1 MTYYQIRFVKIPR
14 FTGFLD
20 VSFSRNLRKRNP
32 IAVGYKGHRHG
43 LHLLHVIL
51 WLSPLLFFP
60 GPRRKIYCQITE
72 PYDTRTLAFVTR
84 GRGGRRRNT
93 KEKRKFRRL
102 IWWANDSN
110 SLLSSFF
117 QIEWIDI
124 WTELFVNRFNANY

>member
-84 GRGGRRRNT
+84 GRGGGVGGRRRNT

-110 SLLSSFF
+110 SRVFLFSNRVNWYLN
-117 QIEWIDI
+117 WI
-124 WTELFVNRFNANY
+124 VR